1 MLYALTICLFQKT
14 SCLIHDHN
22 FLVQAE
28 KNELRDEKST
38 LKAEKEKMEQ
48 QMKAMAVPGA
58 GMIPPYPPAYQA
70 GPNKMALYP
79 SYGMFPMWHYLPPS
93 TRDTSRDH
101 ELRPPAA

>member
-1 MLYALTICLFQKT
+1 MIVGAFLFTCSFLFKTLT
-14 SCLIHDHN
+14 
-22 FLVQAE
+22 FLLQVE
-28 KNELRDEKST
+28 KNELREEKLS

-48 QMKAMAVPGA
+48 QLKAIAVPSSGL
-58 GMIPPYPPAYQA
+58 MPPYPAGCSV

-93 TRDTSRDH
+93 TRDTSHDH